1 VDSPIRGQYQ
11 LLEKLGS
18 GGMGEVYKARDLKLN
33 RHVALKILRADR
45 LETEE
50 YRRRFLL
57 EAQAASAL
65 NHPNIVTIHD
75 IVTEGDADCI
85 VMELIDGQ
93 PLHALIPADGLPV
106 PTVIA
111 YAAQIAEALAAAHA
125 AGIVHRD
132 LKPGNI
138 MVTSRGL
145 IKLLDFGL
153 AKLLPTEF
161 STDGATADVSPL
173 TSRGAIVGTLC
184 YMSPEQALGK
194 SADHRSDI
202 FSFGALLYEMAT
214 GRRAFTGENGISTL
228 SSVLRDEPRRVLE
241 ILPGLSPVLADLIHR
256 CLRKDPDARP
266 QSMAAVRDELLG
278 LPTSAAVAPLPPTE
292 IVAPAAAPH
301 RSRLPWVAAALLLL
315 LAAGYWLRRQPTVPP
330 SAPPPPVEV
339 AATPKLPPA
348 APIQPPAPEPL
359 PIAIPDGTPVP
370 LTLLTEIPSKTEAGI
385 PLEFQVSRDVM
396 VGGRRVIAKGATA
409 SGAVV
414 SRQRKKQLLI
424 IGRGTKIIVAINAV
438 TAVSG
443 SRLHLRATAA
453 PESESAVA
461 IESKGSKPKDV
472 AVARGALTTAFTS
485 GRQTVSLAP

>member
-1 VDSPIRGQYQ
+1 
-11 LLEKLGS
+11 
-18 GGMGEVYKARDLKLN
+18 MGEVYKARDLKLN

-153 AKLLPTEF
+153 AKRLPTEF
-161 STDGATADVSPL
+161 STEDATVGVDPL

-194 SADHRSDI
+194 PADHRSDI

-241 ILPGLSPVLADLIHR
+241 ILPGLPPVLADLIHR
-256 CLRKDPDARP
+256 CLRKEPDARP
-266 QSMAAVRDELLG
+266 QSMVDLRDELLRI
-278 LPTSAAVAPLPPTE
+278 PAVTAVSPLPPTE
-292 IVAPAAAPH
+292 IVASSAPPP

-315 LAAGYWLRRQPTVPP
+315 LAAGYWLRRQPAGPP
-330 SAPPPPVEV
+330 SAPPAPADV
-339 AATPKLPPA
+339 ANTPKPDPAAPPPPA
-348 APIQPPAPEPL
+348 APEPVRL
-359 PIAIPDGTPVP
+359 TIPDGTPVP
-370 LTLLTEIPSKTEAGI
+370 LTLLTEIPSKADAGM
-385 PLEFQVSRDVM
+385 PLEFQVAQDVM
-396 VGGRRVIAKGATA
+396 AAGRRVIAKGATA

-424 IGRGTKIIVAINAV
+424 IGRGTKITVALNAV
-438 TAVSG
+438 TSVSG
-443 SRLHLRATAA
+443 SRLRLRATAA

-461 IESKGSKPKDV
+461 IESKGSKPKNV
-472 AVARGALTTAFTS
+472 AVARGALATAFTS
-485 GRQTVSLAP
+485 GRQTVTLAP